1 MLPIK
6 NPFQPVQLV
15 DIILAIDMIAMKSK
29 QRTAVSTLWQDEK
42 QTHERIKIKQLKTGE
57 R

>member
-42 QTHERIKIKQLKTGE
+42 QTHERIKIKRLKTG
-57 R
+57 